1 MNSSFFFFFLFFFL
15 NSLLQQNK
23 NQYSTYIL
31 TQWLTQFQCEKYRV
45 VFVGQSQSHPTL
57 NRISSLWRRFESTS
71 SHKQTAAFQEE
82 LIYFC
87 HAFPTADWDKVDC
100 RGKEMSPTLTLLFFI
115 LLLNNIRSHSSFTF
129 LRHDDVSVHLTE
141 KTSHFNITCFYFV
154 LHISWNR
161 CKM

>member
-100 RGKEMSPTLTLLFFI
+100 RGKEMSPTLTLLFLFYCSITYAHTPPLLSCAMMTSACTWLRKPHI
-115 LLLNNIRSHSSFTF
+115 LI
-129 LRHDDVSVHLTE
+129 
-141 KTSHFNITCFYFV
+141 
-154 LHISWNR
+154 
-161 CKM
+161 